1 VKRVGRE
8 KERKKKGRGRE
19 GEREG
24 GREDEG
30 DAGATPPKPRWA
42 AVRRS
47 SVSIQVAPLKSG
59 KEAASWI

>member
-1 VKRVGRE
+1 MKRVGRE
-8 KERKKKGRGRE
+8 KERKKERERERG
-19 GEREG
+19 REG